1 MSALVARWLAL
12 PPNLRGILW
21 VALSGLLFALLN
33 VFTLIPAQH
42 LNPYVMAFLR
52 YFFGALFLL
61 PVVFRLGL
69 YRSLHTN
76 RLGLHISR
84 GAIHTAG
91 MMLWFVALPLT
102 TLAEITALGFTGPI
116 FVTIG
121 AALFLA
127 EDVRL
132 RRWIAVIVGFVGAM
146 IIIRPGFGDDSS
158 RRHLHPGLD
167 ADLLGL
173 EPDLQGAGPHRLGQ
187 HHRDLA
193 EHRDR
198 DLRRALRDLV
208 LADADAGSTC
218 CGSWRPGLAGTLGHI
233 CQQRGY
239 QLADITLLQPI
250 GFLSLIWNTLLGYFL
265 FFQQPDVWTFVGAA
279 VIFASALYISHREAV
294 RRAQI
299 KTADRRPAPRPDDLD
314 QPPVTLMWRGTAG
327 PVWRRSMMKSW
338 PLGLRAIAS
347 VIAWSSTSSLSEARS
362 GARRSAASS
371 WPRHM

>member
-1 MSALVARWLAL
+1 MSLLVARWLAL

-21 VALSGLLFALLN
+21 VAFSGILFALLN

-61 PVVFRLGL
+61 PIVFRLGI
-69 YRSLHTN
+69 YGSLHTN
-76 RLGLHISR
+76 RVGLHVSR
-84 GAIHTAG
+84 GVIHTAG

-121 AALFLA
+121 AALFLH

-132 RRWIAVIVGFVGAM
+132 RRWIAVIVGFAGAM
-146 IIIRPGFGDDSS
+146 IIIRPGFGDIHLGVICILVSTPIFSASNLISKALARTDSANTIVIWQNIVIVICA
-158 RRHLHPGLD
+158 LPFAVWFWQTPGWVDFLWF
-167 ADLLGL
+167 
-173 EPDLQGAGPHRLGQ
+173 
-187 HHRDLA
+187 LA
-193 EHRDR
+193 
-198 DLRRALRDLV
+198 A
-208 LADADAGSTC
+208 
-218 CGSWRPGLAGTLGHI
+218 GLAGTLGHL

-250 GFLSLIWNTLLGYFL
+250 GFLSLIYNTLLGYFL

-294 RRAQI
+294 RRARI
-299 KTADRRPAPRPDDLD
+299 KTAD
-314 QPPVTLMWRGTAG
+314 
-327 PVWRRSMMKSW
+327 
-338 PLGLRAIAS
+338 S
-347 VIAWSSTSSLSEARS
+347 VANPEA
-362 GARRSAASS
+362 
-371 WPRHM
+371 

>member
-42 LNPYVMAFLR
+42 LNPFVMAFLR
-52 YFFGALFLL
+52 YFFGALILL

-76 RLGLHISR
+76 RLGLHVSR

-132 RRWIAVIVGFVGAM
+132 RRWIAVIVGFAGAM
-146 IIIRPGFGDDSS
+146 IIIRPGFGEIHLGVICILVSTPIFSASNLISKALARTDSANTIVIWQNIVIVICAAPVAIWFWQT
-158 RRHLHPGLD
+158 PGWV
-167 ADLLGL
+167 DLLWFV
-173 EPDLQGAGPHRLGQ
+173 A
-187 HHRDLA
+187 A
-193 EHRDR
+193 
-198 DLRRALRDLV
+198 
-208 LADADAGSTC
+208 
-218 CGSWRPGLAGTLGHI
+218 GLAGTLGHV

-294 RRAQI
+294 RRARI
-299 KTADRRPAPRPDDLD
+299 KSTPSQPAP
-314 QPPVTLMWRGTAG
+314 
-327 PVWRRSMMKSW
+327 
-338 PLGLRAIAS
+338 
-347 VIAWSSTSSLSEARS
+347 
-362 GARRSAASS
+362 
-371 WPRHM
+371 

>member
-1 MSALVARWLAL
+1 VSALVVRWLAL

-21 VALSGLLFALLN
+21 VALSGVLFALLN

-52 YFFGALFLL
+52 YLFGALFLL
-61 PVVFRLGL
+61 PIIFRLGL
-69 YRSLHTN
+69 YRSLRTN
-76 RLGLHISR
+76 RLGLHLSR

-91 MMLWFVALPLT
+91 MVLWFVALPLT

-132 RRWIAVIVGFVGAM
+132 RRWIAVIVGFAGAM
-146 IIIRPGFGDDSS
+146 IIIRPGFSEIHLGVICILVSTPIFSASNLISKALARTDSANTIVIWQNIVIVVCAAPFALWFWQTPRWGDI
-158 RRHLHPGLD
+158 
-167 ADLLGL
+167 AWF
-173 EPDLQGAGPHRLGQ
+173 
-187 HHRDLA
+187 LA
-193 EHRDR
+193 
-198 DLRRALRDLV
+198 A
-208 LADADAGSTC
+208 
-218 CGSWRPGLAGTLGHI
+218 GLAGTLGHI

-265 FFQQPDVWTFVGAA
+265 FFQQPDIWTFVGAA
-279 VIFASALYISHREAV
+279 VIFGSAMYISHREAV

-299 KTADRRPAPRPDDLD
+299 KTADSKANP
-314 QPPVTLMWRGTAG
+314 
-327 PVWRRSMMKSW
+327 
-338 PLGLRAIAS
+338 
-347 VIAWSSTSSLSEARS
+347 EA
-362 GARRSAASS
+362 
-371 WPRHM
+371 